1 MAKKELEELKNDYRA
16 VFHENGEVKACGR
29 ALCMKLMYSLKKF
42 APKAD
47 LGNIDTGVM
56 NVEAI
61 KAEYHR
67 LISQ

>member
-1 MAKKELEELKNDYRA
+1 MAKKELEELKNDYQA
-16 VFHENGEVKACGR
+16 VFDENGNVKGCGR

-42 APKAD
+42 TPTAD
-47 LGNIDTGVM
+47 LGSFDTGFM
-56 NVEAI
+56 NIETI